1 VWFGVW
7 RGTLLASR
15 RCMGTLTTHTLSPIQ
30 RSLVGTVIALIL
42 LALLVKWMLP
52 LLNGRELYFATFGSS
67 PFPGM

>member
-1 VWFGVW
+1 
-7 RGTLLASR
+7 
-15 RCMGTLTTHTLSPIQ
+15 MGTLTTHTLSPIQ